1 MANTK
6 KYVIA
11 GIGIAIVI
19 VIGASFTSYL
29 GQIEEVQKQDGL
41 KSDEIAVGKGSPGL
55 GSPTAPVTIIEM
67 GDYQCEMCKRW
78 YDNTRPMIIE
88 NFVDTGKA
96 NLIFL
101 DLPILGHDSK
111 IAAEATYCAD
121 DQGKYWQYHNI
132 VFKNWAGENTGW
144 VNMDSIVEF
153 ATHVDLDIS
162 EFNTCITEHKYHQKV
177 IDNENYATIIGIN
190 ATPTFLIFDDK
201 QFIKIIGAQELETF
215 QNALNQL
222 G

>member
-1 MANTK
+1 MKN
-6 KYVIA
+6 
-11 GIGIAIVI
+11 
-19 VIGASFTSYL
+19 
-29 GQIEEVQKQDGL
+29 
-41 KSDEIAVGKGSPGL
+41 GSPEMGFAN
-55 GSPTAPVTIIEM
+55 APISIVEF
-67 GDYQCEMCKRW
+67 GDYQSTFCYKFHQ
-78 YDNTRPMIIE
+78 NTLNQIKTEYI
-88 NFVDTGKA
+88 DTGKA
-96 NLIFL
+96 NYVFRDFPLNG
-101 DLPILGHDSK
+101 PDSVLV
-111 IAAEATYCAD
+111 AEASYCAG

-153 ATHVDLDIS
+153 ATYVDLDIS

-201 QFIKIIGAQELETF
+201 QFIKIIGAQQLETF

>member
-1 MANTK
+1 MNNVYFISVPIIVGIILGIYVTSNLVSDSINDQSLLTNTQLMK
-6 KYVIA
+6 N
-11 GIGIAIVI
+11 
-19 VIGASFTSYL
+19 
-29 GQIEEVQKQDGL
+29 
-41 KSDEIAVGKGSPGL
+41 GSPEMGL
-55 GSPTAPVTIIEM
+55 ANAPISIVEF
-67 GDYQCEMCKRW
+67 GDYQCTFCYKFHQ
-78 YDNTRPMIIE
+78 NTLNQIKMEYI
-88 NFVDTGKA
+88 DTGKA
-96 NLIFL
+96 NYVFRDFPLNG
-101 DLPILGHDSK
+101 PDSVLV
-111 IAAEATYCAD
+111 AEASYCAH

-153 ATHVDLDIS
+153 ATQVDLDIF

-201 QFIKIIGAQELETF
+201 QFIKIIGAQQLETF